1 VTENTE
7 LPTELHWLV
16 RPSTIK
22 LLWRVGFG
30 ILAILVLAD
39 FVIHPHAAFGIDG
52 SFGFYS
58 WYGLLTC
65 LAMILFSKFLALF
78 LKRKD
83 TYYDD

>member
-1 VTENTE
+1 MAQKKN
-7 LPTELHWLV
+7 TELHWLAH
-16 RPSTIK
+16 PETIK
-22 LLWRVGFG
+22 KLKILGLG

-39 FVIHPHAAFGIDG
+39 FFIHPHAAFGIDG
-52 SFGFYS
+52 TFGFYS

-65 LAMILFSKFLALF
+65 FAMILFSKILALF

>member
-1 VTENTE
+1 MNDN
-7 LPTELHWLV
+7 TELHWLV
-16 RPSTIK
+16 RPNTIK
-22 LLWRVGFG
+22 NLWRGG
-30 ILAILVLAD
+30 LALLAVLVLAD

-65 LAMILFSKFLALF
+65 LLMILFSKLLALF

>member
-1 VTENTE
+1 MNMNDDAK
-7 LPTELHWLV
+7 LHWLV
-16 RPSTIK
+16 RPNTIK
-22 LLWRVGFG
+22 LLWRWGYA
-30 ILAILVLAD
+30 ILTVLVLAD
-39 FVIHPHAAFGIDG
+39 FVIHPHASFGIDG

-65 LAMILFSKFLALF
+65 LAMIVFSKGLAIF

>member
-1 VTENTE
+1 MNDETE
-7 LPTELHWLV
+7 LNWLV

-30 ILAILVLAD
+30 VLALLVLAD

-65 LAMILFSKFLALF
+65 LAMIFFSKILALF

-83 TYYDD
+83 TYYDN

>member
-1 VTENTE
+1 MNDT
-7 LPTELHWLV
+7 PQLHWLV
-16 RPSTIK
+16 RPNTIK
-22 LLWRVGFG
+22 LLWRVGIG
-30 ILAILVLAD
+30 LLVLLVLAD
-39 FVIHPHAAFGIDG
+39 FVIHPHSSFGIDG

-65 LAMILFSKFLALF
+65 FAMILFSKFLAIF